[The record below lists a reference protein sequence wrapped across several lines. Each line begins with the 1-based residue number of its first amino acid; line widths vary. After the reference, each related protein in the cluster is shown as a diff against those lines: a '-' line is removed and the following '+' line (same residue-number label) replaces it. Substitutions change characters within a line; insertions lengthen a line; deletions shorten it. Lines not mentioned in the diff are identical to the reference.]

1 MPPLQSQI
9 YACGETRGEIVTS
22 GEQNSTVRKTLFGYE
37 KQDSTNPSN
46 CGAGYPLRDYDLSFS
61 TIPV

>member
-1 MPPLQSQI
+1 MPPLQCQI

-37 KQDSTNPSN
+37 KQGLYQSEQLWCRLPTQ
-46 CGAGYPLRDYDLSFS
+46 GL
-61 TIPV
+61 